1 MAWGHAAT
9 SHWATERLKGA
20 GGASPA
26 PAPRGGPTPRGRGGG
41 GQLRKRSFWKE
52 APGPSPPSAA
62 RAPDPERFCLSAG
75 LPHRLAGGED
85 TRQARLGSAVLR
97 TRQREQLSGSSSVD
111 ERAGNTLR

>member
-20 GGASPA
+20 GGRLPPLPHAAA
-26 PAPRGGPTPRGRGGG
+26 PPPVGGAGG